1 MPRKELKLQDI
12 IVDNLEDA
20 VAAVDKNG
28 VLKLLNQ
35 QAGKIFNIAP
45 KDVLGKKIWDAIPFS
60 EFNKLLLS
68 VMRVQNTTFLEK
80 VVILNHNRPF
90 QIKFF
95 RAVNSEGRIIG
106 AIALLRDLSDF
117 AKIEKA
123 LNNYVANIS
132 HELKTPLTAIK
143 GYVET
148 MLETSYASDPEISK
162 KFLQIIN
169 DETNRMTRLI
179 MSMLEMSR
187 SDNQTSSLELMPVSV
202 KKVLET
208 AVSLFKSV
216 AEQKNIEIKTE
227 IVDGLPMVCA
237 TEDRLKQIFINLIDN
252 AVKYT
257 GIKKSGQI
265 KINAIDAGKYLRVS
279 ITDSGIGIPQEHMQN
294 LFERFYR
301 VQEGQA
307 AQLGGTGLGLSIT
320 KKLIEEMSGTIEI
333 QSEPDKGTK
342 VTFSLLLSK

>member
-12 IVDNLEDA
+12 IVNNLEDA
-20 VAAVDKNG
+20 AVAVDKNG
-28 VLKLLNQ
+28 TLKLLNQ
-35 QAGKIFNIAP
+35 QASKIFNISQQNAI
-45 KDVLGKKIWDAIPFS
+45 GKKIWDVISFS

-68 VMRVQNTTFLEK
+68 VMRVQNNTFLEK
-80 VVILNHNRPF
+80 IVILNHNRPF

-95 RAVNSEGRIIG
+95 RAISPEERTIG

-117 AKIEKA
+117 ARIEEA

-148 MLETSYASDPEISK
+148 MLESSYASEPEISK

-179 MSMLEMSR
+179 MSMLDMSR
-187 SDNQTSSLELMPVSV
+187 NDSKVSLIELIPVSV
-202 KKVLET
+202 KKVLDT
-208 AVSLFKSV
+208 AINLFRSV
-216 AEQKNIEIKTE
+216 AEQKNITFIA
-227 IVDGLPMVCA
+227 DLPDDLPMVSA
-237 TEDRLKQIFINLIDN
+237 TEDHLKQIFINLIDN

-257 GIKKSGQI
+257 GINKSGQI
-265 KINAIDAGKYLRVS
+265 KIDAIDAGKYLKIS
-279 ITDSGIGIPQEHMQN
+279 ITDSGIGISQEYMPH

-301 VQEGQA
+301 VQEGPA

-333 QSEPDKGTK
+333 KSEPGNGTK